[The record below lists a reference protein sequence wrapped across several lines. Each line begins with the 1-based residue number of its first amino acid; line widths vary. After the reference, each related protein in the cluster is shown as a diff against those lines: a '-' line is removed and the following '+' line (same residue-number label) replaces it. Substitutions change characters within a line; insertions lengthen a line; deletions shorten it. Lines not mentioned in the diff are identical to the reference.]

1 MNHRP
6 RSAAFA
12 FALPLAAALTFVLPA
27 VAAAQTPVPTD
38 PAAAP
43 APTPAPAAP
52 AAPVKTK
59 LVVVTQRVG
68 ATRTVLVGD
77 RIRIRGVVSPY
88 VPGQKVVVRVVQGGR
103 KVFVKQR
110 QIIRGGGTSGTFL
123 LAYTPKAPGSL
134 VVTAAHRTTPGLR
147 GATAHTKAVS
157 VLPRAVPAGAHG
169 LSVRLMQRRLKAL
182 GYVLQTN
189 GSYDAHTS
197 RAVLAFRKLSGMDRV
212 ASADTPFFRR
222 LAAGGGAFKVRFPQ
236 HGRHVEGDL
245 THQVMALIGA
255 GGHVERIYPISSGKP
270 STPTVLG
277 TFKVYRRDL
286 GINAKGM
293 VDASYFYNGYAIHGY
308 YEVPIYAASHG
319 CLRTPV
325 PDARSIH
332 DWLRFGTIV
341 DVYYR

>member
-6 RSAAFA
+6 RSLAS
-12 FALPLAAALTFVLPA
+12 ALPLAAALAAVTLPA
-27 VAAAQTPVPTD
+27 VAGAQTPAP
-38 PAAAP
+38 PAATPVPAP
-43 APTPAPAAP
+43 APAAPTPAPAT
-52 AAPVKTK
+52 TK

-77 RIRIRGVVSPY
+77 RVRIRGVVSPY

-110 QIIRGGGTSGTFL
+110 QIVRTGGTSGTFL

-134 VVTAAHRTTPGLR
+134 VVTASHRTTPELR
-147 GATAHTKAVS
+147 GATAHSRAVS
-157 VLPRAVPAGAHG
+157 VLPRAVSASAHG

-182 GYVLQTN
+182 GYVLETN

-197 RAVLAFRKLSGMDRV
+197 RAVLAFRKLTGMNRV

-222 LAAGGGAFKVRFPQ
+222 LAAGGGVFKVRFPQ

-245 THQVMALIGA
+245 THQVMALIGT

-277 TFKVYRRDL
+277 TFAVYRRDL

-293 VDASYFYNGYAIHGY
+293 VDASYFHNGYAIHGY
-308 YEVPIYAASHG
+308 AEVPVYAASHG

-332 DWLRFGTIV
+332 DWLRLGTIV